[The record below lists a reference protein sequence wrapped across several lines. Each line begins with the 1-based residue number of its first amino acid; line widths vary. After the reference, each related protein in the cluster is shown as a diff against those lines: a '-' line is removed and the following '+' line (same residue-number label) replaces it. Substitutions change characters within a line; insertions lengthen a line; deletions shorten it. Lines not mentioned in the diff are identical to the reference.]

1 MNTLRITFITVVMS
15 CYGLPV
21 PVVAQTT
28 VEFNLPG
35 ATAGKLYS
43 VNVAGVLR
51 DTYHLKV
58 ETDSR
63 TSVLRWAF
71 AGGEMPPGLGI
82 RANGTLFGTPR
93 QSRAEPYRFEVSVV
107 DLTIADSQP
116 LKVDFNLTVTT
127 RSIRLA
133 QISVPRLSAVDGRSS
148 ADSGP
153 RMNTAPSYR
162 IDDQPT
168 SGASQNHVEESL
180 ASPSFALRQP
190 ASNPLSFAPA
200 PNPGAASLT
209 TGASFRPATYDS
221 GDRTAVTAYDAK
233 LIKPL
238 LRTLRAVDAG
248 PFPNPEP
255 IPSPKP
261 DISQDVSKEVLSG
274 DKIRGPA
281 TIELKNLNVLRYDI
295 RVGKDAT
302 FPPAPDLKL
311 PFIPPIPT
319 QTKSAA
325 VSAAAAAVSAKAG
338 AAPAALNPIPD
349 GFDGLVTLLNAI
361 EGEKTTEVNQK
372 IVQAIS
378 AVNLARGSLESLV
391 TTSDSTLSTG
401 GGPNAIIL
409 EVMSLTG
416 VNGEIDKALG
426 KTWPDEKIE
435 ELIGRLE
442 ILKNDL
448 LTLPTTPVTGAE
460 ITWTAWYT
468 ANKSAYDAIVARVT
482 ELQTQL
488 TGLKSNST
496 QGTAFR
502 EAQKKLRAWR
512 PILIGVRDGGT
523 AGFNRIVKVGC
534 GFAFDTGKETKVK
547 IIKTD
552 RWAEPVTAPTNEE
565 VVTVVCSSPLS
576 VSAGFGFSNIDERE
590 FVFVPSTKMVT
601 ANGQTSEVVISR
613 FGFKNKS
620 SFRTLPVL
628 LLNTR
633 VWEPNDTFALHVS
646 TGAAVDVK
654 TGEGGTDLEYIV
666 GPSISF
672 WRSLFVTSGLHIG
685 RVPKLAGG
693 FQLDQEVPTG
703 ISQPPI
709 EKAWKKGFVTT
720 FTYKIR

>member
-1 MNTLRITFITVVMS
+1 
-15 CYGLPV
+15 
-21 PVVAQTT
+21 TT
-28 VEFNLPG
+28 QY
-35 ATAGKLYS
+35 AGS
-43 VNVAGVLR
+43 
-51 DTYHLKV
+51 
-58 ETDSR
+58 
-63 TSVLRWAF
+63 
-71 AGGEMPPGLGI
+71 
-82 RANGTLFGTPR
+82 
-93 QSRAEPYRFEVSVV
+93 
-107 DLTIADSQP
+107 
-116 LKVDFNLTVTT
+116 
-127 RSIRLA
+127 
-133 QISVPRLSAVDGRSS
+133 
-148 ADSGP
+148 
-153 RMNTAPSYR
+153 
-162 IDDQPT
+162 
-168 SGASQNHVEESL
+168 
-180 ASPSFALRQP
+180 
-190 ASNPLSFAPA
+190 
-200 PNPGAASLT
+200 ASLT
-209 TGASFRPATYDS
+209 SAASFKPATYGS
-221 GDRTAVTAYDAK
+221 GGTTAATAYDAN
-233 LIKPL
+233 LLKPL
-238 LRTLRAVDAG
+238 LRTLRTLDSG

-319 QTKSAA
+319 QPKKPATDP
-325 VSAAAAAVSAKAG
+325 AAAGVAGDLPDPITAAFSVSVTS
-338 AAPAALNPIPD
+338 LN
-349 GFDGLVTLLNAI
+349 LI
-361 EGEKTTEVNQK
+361 EGEKAREVNGK
-372 IVQAIS
+372 IAQAIS
-378 AVNLARGSLESLV
+378 TVNLARGNLESLV

-401 GGPNAIIL
+401 GGPSAIIM
-409 EVMSLTG
+409 EASRLTSG
-416 VNGEIDKALG
+416 GGEIDLALA
-426 KTWPDEKIE
+426 KSWPDEKIE
-435 ELIGRLE
+435 ELLGNLE

-448 LTLPTTPVTGAE
+448 LTLPTTPVGANDKS
-460 ITWTAWYT
+460 WTQWYT
-468 ANKSAYDAIVARVT
+468 ANKSSYDAIVARVT

-488 TGLKSNST
+488 SGLKSNST

-502 EAQKKLRAWR
+502 EAQKKLRAWK

-523 AGFNRIVKVGC
+523 AGFNRTVKVGC

-552 RWAEPVTAPTNEE
+552 RWAEPGTPATNEE

-601 ANGQTSEVVISR
+601 ANGQTSQVVISR

-633 VWEPNDTFALHVS
+633 VWEPNDIFALHVS

-654 TGEGGTDLEYIV
+654 TGESGTDLEYIA

-672 WRSLFVTSGLHIG
+672 WRSLFITSGLHIG

-693 FQLDQEVPTG
+693 FELDQEVPTG
-703 ISQPPI
+703 ISQPPV